1 MKKLQLPIFIFLI
14 LLSIFLFA
22 NSQTIKAAGP
32 PTVSVPT
39 LSPGNPITLG
49 GSVTANVIV
58 GGISGTPTGTII
70 FQYSNDSG
78 ATWNKLGSIQT
89 LSKGSATSDP
99 YTPNSVGSTYR
110 IRAVYSGDSNYNGA
124 TGAAASLT
132 VNKANPIVPGPTLNT
147 TSQISLGGSITATVA
162 ISGVSGVTPTGTLT
176 FQYSADSG
184 ATWTQLGSVKTV
196 SIISSTSDPYTPN
209 SVGSTYRIRAVYSG
223 DSNYNGATGAAASLT
238 VNKANAVVSAPSV
251 SSNPIFVNSAVTI
264 SVTISGFS
272 GGATL
277 TGTATFQVKIGS
289 GSWITIGSAVSLN
302 NGLASTTYI
311 PQTIDTYQFQAVY
324 SGDSN
329 YNGAT
334 SDAFSVASDF
344 APLDHF
350 VFSSVGTQTAGTSF
364 NITITAKDAFNNTL
378 TNYVGTNTL
387 NVSTGTIN
395 PITTGVFSSGVWTGS
410 AIITHASSG
419 ITVSTKGSDMS
430 GTSNLFT
437 VNSGAFNLFTF
448 SNIGSPQS
456 VGSTF
461 SITVLAKDAYGNTV
475 TSYTGTPSLTYSAG
489 SISPQTMNPFVNGV
503 GSTSVTVDTSGSS
516 VNIIVT
522 DGGHS
527 GNSNSFTVTIAPTP
541 TPTLEPNPTITPTQA
556 LTPLPTSRTTSTP
569 KATPTSTSQVLPTA
583 TPTPSNS
590 TSVSPSPSPSG
601 INLKSTIEIEL
612 PLSFLDISLFLAF
625 LSIILLPTSK
635 LLPRYYQMVTPLI
648 RKLEAAA
655 VLVSILFLLTVAIQ
669 VAMAILNI

>member
-14 LLSIFLFA
+14 SLSIFLFA
-22 NSQTIKAAGP
+22 SSQAIKAAAP

-70 FQYSNDSG
+70 FQYSNDTG
-78 ATWNKLGSIQT
+78 ATWNTLGSIQT

-99 YTPNSVGSTYR
+99 YTPNAVGSTYR

-132 VNKANPIVPGPTLNT
+132 VNKATSIVPGPTLNT
-147 TSQISLGGSITATVA
+147 TSPISFGESITAAVA

-184 ATWTQLGSVKTV
+184 ATWTQLGSAKTV

-209 SVGSTYRIRAVYSG
+209 AVGSTYRIRAVYSG
-223 DSNYNGATGAAASLT
+223 DSNYNGATGTSASLT

-251 SSNPIFVNSAVTI
+251 NPNPVFVNNAITV

-272 GGATL
+272 GGATP
-277 TGTATFQVKIGS
+277 TGTATFQIKIGS
-289 GSWITIGSAVSLN
+289 GSWTTIGPGVSLN
-302 NGLASTTYI
+302 NGLASTTYV
-311 PQTIDTYQFQAVY
+311 PQTVDTYQFQAVY

-329 YNGAT
+329 FNGAT
-334 SDAFSVASDF
+334 GDVVSVASDF

-350 VFSSVGTQTAGTSF
+350 VFSSIGTQAAGTSF
-364 NITITAKDAFNNTL
+364 N
-378 TNYVGTNTL
+378 
-387 NVSTGTIN
+387 
-395 PITTGVFSSGVWTGS
+395 
-410 AIITHASSG
+410 
-419 ITVSTKGSDMS
+419 
-430 GTSNLFT
+430 
-437 VNSGAFNLFTF
+437 
-448 SNIGSPQS
+448 
-456 VGSTF
+456 
-461 SITVLAKDAYGNTV
+461 ITVLAKDAYGNTV
-475 TSYTGTPSLTYSAG
+475 TGYAGAPSLTYSAG
-489 SISPQTMNPFVNGV
+489 SISPQSLNSFVNGV

-516 VNIIVT
+516 VNIIVI
-522 DGGHS
+522 DGNHS
-527 GNSNSFTVTIAPTP
+527 GTSNSFKVIIAPTP
-541 TPTLEPNPTITPTQA
+541 TTTTEPNQTTTPTQA
-556 LTPLPTSRTTSTP
+556 STPLPTSRTTNTP
-569 KATPTSTSQVLPTA
+569 KATPTSTSQVSPTA

-590 TSVSPSPSPSG
+590 TSVSTSPSPSG

-635 LLPRYYQMVTPLI
+635 LLPRYYQMVTPLA

-655 VLVSILFLLTVAIQ
+655 VVVSILFLLTVAIQ